1 VRYLLFCH
9 SEKILLS
16 QKSEP
21 DTSKKN
27 FIFID
32 KPISPYLTLVLAAI
46 FGYIIGVSGLHA
58 IRLDKLLNGFDFAF
72 YQQAIWNTLQGR
84 YMEVSA
90 TDFSGSL
97 FGTDFI
103 LIYTL
108 FVPFYALFPSPL
120 TLVVLETVIIGLGA
134 LPIFWLACQK
144 VNERTGL
151 LLAIA
156 YLALPAVMHGNL
168 YELRERQMVVSFL
181 LFAFW
186 FWYNGKFALFG
197 VAAALALACRPE
209 NGLVL
214 IMLGVYGFWEKRHKE
229 DWRYVWLPVVLG
241 AVWFGVALL
250 IIRAAS
256 QGFALGSTFAGGS
269 PVAAVTTLF
278 TNPPEGFRQLFPTD
292 AVLIGKLLYLPLLL
306 LPFLFLP
313 LGSPR
318 VLLMAL
324 PPAGLNF
331 LASERRSIQWNPFD
345 YHYQASV
352 VPWLLVATIFTLA
365 KLRATSYE
373 LRATNDKPFPNRQ
386 SPATC
391 RWSIV
396 NRQSLAVLILAITLV
411 LNLGLNLFP
420 PSADGL
426 PRINNGWGAILRAK
440 KDARIEGGKMLL
452 AQIPPDAALVI
463 SNRWAIAV
471 PPRRQLYLLLERDLY
486 SLNPTARA
494 TYVFADLRNA
504 EEATI
509 VVKLRQSGA
518 WETLGQQAEYILLRR
533 NST

>member
-1 VRYLLFCH
+1 VNQTDIPIDLVNNPSPNSKKYSTYLL
-9 SEKILLS
+9 
-16 QKSEP
+16 
-21 DTSKKN
+21 
-27 FIFID
+27 
-32 KPISPYLTLVLAAI
+32 LTLAAV
-46 FGYIIGVSGLHA
+46 FGYIVGVSGLHA

-90 TDFSGSL
+90 TDFSASL

-108 FVPFYALFPSPL
+108 FVPFYAVFGSPL
-120 TLVVLETVIIGLGA
+120 TLVVLETVVIGLGA
-134 LPIFWLACQK
+134 LPVFWLARQK
-144 VNERTGL
+144 INERAGL
-151 LLAIA
+151 LLALT
-156 YLALPAVMHGNL
+156 YLALPVVMHGNL

-186 FWYNGKFALFG
+186 FWYNGKFAFFG
-197 VAAALALACRPE
+197 IAAVLALACRPE

-214 IMLGVYGFWEKRHKE
+214 VMLGIYGFLDKRHKQ
-229 DWRYVWLPVVLG
+229 DWRYVWLPMALG
-241 AVWFGVALL
+241 AVWFGVALV

-278 TNPPEGFRQLFPTD
+278 INPPEGFRQLFPTD

-313 LGSPR
+313 FGSPR

-331 LASERRSIQWNPFD
+331 LASERRSIQWNSFD

-352 VPWLLVATIFTLA
+352 IPWLLVATIFTLA
-365 KLRATSYE
+365 KLRASSSE
-373 LRATNDKPFPNRQ
+373 QRATSSEQRYNRQ
-386 SPATC
+386 S
-391 RWSIV
+391 SIV

-440 KDARIEGGKMLL
+440 KDARIEGGKTLI
-452 AQIPPDAALVI
+452 AQIPPDAPLAI

-494 TYVFADLRNA
+494 GYVFADLRNA
-504 EEATI
+504 EEAAI
-509 VVKLRQSGA
+509 VAELRQNSG
-518 WETLGQQAEYILLRR
+518 WETIGQQAEYILLKR